1 MDDDNLVKRLEY
13 YLSKENLENDYMLNS
28 DTNNWCMSYAFM
40 L

>member
-13 YLSKENLENDYMLNS
+13 YLSKENLENDYMLNP
-28 DTNNWCMSYAFM
+28 DTNNWCMNYVFT